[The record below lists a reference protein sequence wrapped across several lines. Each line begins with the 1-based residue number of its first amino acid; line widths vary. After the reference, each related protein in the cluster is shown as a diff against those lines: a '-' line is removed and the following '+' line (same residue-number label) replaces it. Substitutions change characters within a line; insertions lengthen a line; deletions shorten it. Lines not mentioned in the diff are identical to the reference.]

1 MFYNRVVREMIEGR
15 EFAKMN
21 RRELQSM
28 AKQYGIKANLSSDEI
43 IRQLS
48 CLRNHTGKTETAED
62 PQKEEPEHGI
72 QKPAQNICDD
82 VETTSAYAE
91 DKEQRRDSLED
102 ELAKFSPPKTTSLLP
117 PTPSATPRSKSR
129 SSLGITL
136 NKTRCVN
143 ESTVKVSTVAPLPI
157 VVDTPSEQEGSIDL
171 GGTLGL
177 CKEGGGVVTKGIYG
191 APQASSSVAN
201 PWTPLKFDPATTPS
215 KEKTHSELKD
225 HAEQNKSG
233 TKGFGKSSSI
243 LESAEYWR
251 LRAERSERKRQ
262 RFEISSDIITSSVPE
277 STQCF
282 CKRIATM
289 CLEVQHS
296 VTPHKLKIAASL
308 GPSSNCRPL
317 APAQCEQSRQ
327 YGIEVSDDYDMHGV
341 FSPPKSSVCTS
352 T

>member
-1 MFYNRVVREMIEGR
+1 MPEGMQ
-15 EFAKMN
+15 FAKMN
-21 RRELQSM
+21 RRQLQSM
-28 AKQYGIKANLSSDEI
+28 AKQYGIKANLSSGEI

-48 CLRNHTGKTETAED
+48 CLRNHTGTTETAQD
-62 PQKEEPEHGI
+62 PQKEEPENDI
-72 QKPAQNICDD
+72 QKPAQSICDD
-82 VETTSAYAE
+82 IETTSAYAE
-91 DKEQRRDSLED
+91 DDEERRDSLED

-129 SSLGITL
+129 SSLGMTL
-136 NKTRCVN
+136 NKTLCVN
-143 ESTVKVSTVAPLPI
+143 ESTVKVFTVAPLQI
-157 VVDTPSEQEGSIDL
+157 VVDTPSEQVDTPSEQEASIDL

-201 PWTPLKFDPATTPS
+201 PWTPLKSDPATTPS
-215 KEKTHSELKD
+215 KEITHSELKD
-225 HAEQNKSG
+225 HAEQNKGG
-233 TKGFGKSSSI
+233 TKSFGKSSSI

-277 STQCF
+277 STQSF

-296 VTPHKLKIAASL
+296 VTPHKLKIAASM

-327 YGIEVSDDYDMHGV
+327 YGIEVSDDHDMHGAL
-341 FSPPKSSVCTS
+341 SPPKCSVCTS
-352 T
+352 S

>member
-1 MFYNRVVREMIEGR
+1 MPEGM
-15 EFAKMN
+15 EYAKMN
-21 RRELQSM
+21 RRQLQSM
-28 AKQYGIKANLSSDEI
+28 AKQYAIKANLSSDEI
-43 IRQLS
+43 IRHLS
-48 CLRNHTGKTETAED
+48 CLRNHTGKTETVED
-62 PQKEEPEHGI
+62 PQKEEPEHDI
-72 QKPAQNICDD
+72 QKPAQSICDD
-82 VETTSAYAE
+82 IITTSAYAE
-91 DKEQRRDSLED
+91 EVEHRRDSLED

-117 PTPSATPRSKSR
+117 PTPGATPRSKSR

-143 ESTVKVSTVAPLPI
+143 ESTVKVPTVAPLPI
-157 VVDTPSEQEGSIDL
+157 VDAPSEQEGSIDL

-201 PWTPLKFDPATTPS
+201 PWTPLKCDAATTPS

-233 TKGFGKSSSI
+233 TKSFGKSSSI

-277 STQCF
+277 STQSF

-327 YGIEVSDDYDMHGV
+327 YSIEVSDDNDMYGA